1 MINVSAHYN
10 LSQNMQKL
18 YKFAMIKSTND
29 QCVCTLLSITKY
41 AKKMTQIIYDEITKD
56 QCVCTLLSITKNI

>member
-1 MINVSAHYN
+1 
-10 LSQNMQKL
+10 MQKL
-18 YKFAMIKSTND
+18 NKFAMIKSTND

-41 AKKMTQIIYDEITKD
+41 AKKKKAQIIYDEITKD